1 METIGWDLSD
11 KQRELI
17 MGPISKK
24 VIDRLKKAK
33 NQKIIDFKELK
44 EAKTYAQDLDKTVV
58 SEDDL
63 SKYDPLHAVYIY
75 AQNKVSVLV
84 EQLSDLPVLSKFTN
98 ALEQANDIYLP
109 SSPPKSPLTKSYFT
123 CWGFFDLCVGIK
135 KESFG
140 TVILDLL
147 KNLKAESGLIKIVE
161 CMQNSR
167 MGIFIH
173 KGHLD
178 RYVILEELVTGKEMK
193 VIVPSGYQGKRDEIW
208 YARVMPEPFQDMNYG
223 YSVVFTTPYILV
235 DLNGNLGSSAKRD
248 DWEAFFDRNLKA
260 AEKKDK
266 IIAYEFFMKYGK
278 NRHFWNE
285 YIFEGYVN
293 YQHDMI
299 MLAGFPDKPLSM
311 PHSEASQRERGE
323 I

>member
-1 METIGWDLSD
+1 
-11 KQRELI
+11 

-24 VIDRLKKAK
+24 VIDGLKKAK

-58 SEDDL
+58 SGDEL

-84 EQLSDLPVLSKFTN
+84 EQLSELPALSKLTN
-98 ALEQANDIYLP
+98 TLEQADDIYLP

-123 CWGFFDLCVGIK
+123 CWGFFDFCVGIK

-147 KNLKAESGLIKIVE
+147 KHLKSDPGLIKTVE

-173 KGHLD
+173 KGFMD
-178 RYVILEELVTGKEMK
+178 RFVILEELVTEKKIK
-193 VIVPSGYQGKRDEIW
+193 VIVPSGYQGKKDEIW
-208 YARVMPEPFQDMNYG
+208 YARVMPEPFPDLNYG
-223 YSVVFTTPYILV
+223 YLLVFTTPYILI
-235 DLNGNLGSSAKRD
+235 DLDGNIGSSAKRE

-260 AEKKDK
+260 AGKKDK
-266 IIAYEFFMKYGK
+266 TKAYESFMKYGK
-278 NRHFWNE
+278 NKYYWNE

-293 YQHDMI
+293 YQADMI
-299 MLAGFPDKPLSM
+299 MLAGFPDIPLSL

>member
-1 METIGWDLSD
+1 
-11 KQRELI
+11 

-24 VIDRLKKAK
+24 VIAGLEKAN
-33 NQKIIDFKELK
+33 NQKIIDFNELK
-44 EAKTYAQDLDKTVV
+44 QAKVYAQDLDKTII
-58 SEDDL
+58 SEDAL

-84 EQLSDLPVLSKFTN
+84 EQLSGLPALSKLTDT
-98 ALEQANDIYLP
+98 LGQADDLYLP
-109 SSPPKSPLTKSYFT
+109 SSPPMSPLTQSYFT

-147 KNLKAESGLIKIVE
+147 KNQKADPGLIKTIE
-161 CMQNSR
+161 CMQDSR

-173 KGHLD
+173 KGHLE
-178 RYVILEELVTGKEMK
+178 RYIILEELVTGKEIK
-193 VIVPSGYQGKRDEIW
+193 VFAPSGYHGKRDEIW
-208 YARVMPEPFQDMNYG
+208 YARVMPEPFQDLNYG
-223 YSVVFTTPYILV
+223 YSVVFTTPYILIN
-235 DLNGNLGSSAKRD
+235 LRGNRGSSAKRD

-260 AEKKDK
+260 AGKKDK
-266 IIAYEFFMKYGK
+266 IKAYESFMKYGK
-278 NRHFWNE
+278 NKYFWNE

-293 YQHDMI
+293 YQEDMI
-299 MLAGFPDKPLSM
+299 MLAGLPDIPLSM
-311 PHSEASQRERGE
+311 PHSKESQKERGE

>member
-1 METIGWDLSD
+1 
-11 KQRELI
+11 

-24 VIDRLKKAK
+24 VIAGLKKAK
-33 NQKIIDFKELK
+33 NQKIIDLKAIK
-44 EAKTYAQDLDKTVV
+44 EAKTYSQELDKTVV
-58 SEDDL
+58 SENEL

-84 EQLSDLPVLSKFTN
+84 EQLSEFPALSKLTN
-98 ALEQANDIYLP
+98 TLEQSDDIYLP
-109 SSPPKSPLTKSYFT
+109 SFPPKSPITTSYFS
-123 CWGFFDLCVGIK
+123 CWGFFDLCIGIK

-140 TVILDLL
+140 TVILDFL
-147 KNLKAESGLIKIVE
+147 KNLKADPGLIKIIE

-178 RYVILEELVTGKEMK
+178 RYVLLKELATGREIK
-193 VIVPSGYQGKRDEIW
+193 VIVPSGYQGEKDEIW
-208 YARVMPEPFQDMNYG
+208 YARVMPEPFPDLNYG
-223 YSVVFTTPYILV
+223 YSLVFTTPYILTEIK
-235 DLNGNLGSSAKRD
+235 GSQVLPAKKM
-248 DWEAFFDRNLKA
+248 DWESFFNRNLKA
-260 AEKKDK
+260 KEKIK
-266 IIAYEFFMKYGK
+266 AYESLMKYGK
-278 NRHFWNE
+278 NKHFWNE

-293 YQHDMI
+293 YQEDMI
-299 MLAGFPDKPLSM
+299 MLTGFPDRPLSL

>member
-1 METIGWDLSD
+1 MEAVGWDLPD

-24 VIDRLKKAK
+24 VLDGLKKAK
-33 NQKIIDFKELK
+33 NQKIVAFKELK
-44 EAKTYAQDLDKTVV
+44 EAKIYAQDLDKTVV

-63 SKYDPLHAVYIY
+63 SKYDPLHAIYIY

-84 EQLSDLPVLSKFTN
+84 EQLSNLPALSKLTN
-98 ALEQANDIYLP
+98 ILEQADDIYLP
-109 SSPPKSPLTKSYFT
+109 SFPPKSPHTKSYFT
-123 CWGFFDLCVGIK
+123 CWGFFDLCTGIK

-140 TVILDLL
+140 TVILDML
-147 KNLKAESGLIKIVE
+147 KHLKSDPGLIKIVE

-173 KGHLD
+173 KGILD
-178 RYVILEELVTGKEMK
+178 RFIILEELVTGKEIK

-208 YARVMPEPFQDMNYG
+208 YARVMPEPFPELNYG
-223 YSVVFTTPYILV
+223 YSLVFTTPYILI
-235 DLNGNLGSSAKRD
+235 DLDGNIGSSAKRD

-260 AEKKDK
+260 TEEKDK
-266 IIAYEFFMKYGK
+266 IKAYEAFMKYGK
-278 NRHFWNE
+278 NKHFWNE
-285 YIFEGYVN
+285 YIFEGFVN
-293 YQHDMI
+293 YQTDMI
-299 MLAGFPDKPLSM
+299 MLAGFPDIPLSM

>member
-1 METIGWDLSD
+1 
-11 KQRELI
+11 

-24 VIDRLKKAK
+24 LIDGFKKTK
-33 NQKIIDFKELK
+33 NQKVINFSGIK
-44 EAKTYAQDLDKTVV
+44 EAKAYAKDLDKGVV
-58 SEDDL
+58 SEDEL

-84 EQLSDLPVLSKFTN
+84 EQLSELPVLSQLTN
-98 ALEQANDIYLP
+98 ALSKADDIYLP
-109 SSPPKSPLTKSYFT
+109 SSPPMSPHTTSYFT

-135 KESFG
+135 NESFG
-140 TVILDLL
+140 TVILDFL
-147 KNLKAESGLIKIVE
+147 KNLKLDTGLIKIIE

-208 YARVMPEPFQDMNYG
+208 FARVMPEPFPELNYG
-223 YSVVFTTPYILV
+223 YSVVFTTPYILIN
-235 DLNGNLGSSAKRD
+235 LNGDLGSSAKRD

-260 AEKKDK
+260 TGEKDK
-266 IIAYEFFMKYGK
+266 IKAYESFMKYGK
-278 NRHFWNE
+278 NKHFWNE

-293 YQHDMI
+293 YQADMI

-311 PHSEASQRERGE
+311 PHSKASQRERGE

>member
-1 METIGWDLSD
+1 
-11 KQRELI
+11 

-24 VIDRLKKAK
+24 VIAGLKKAK
-33 NQKIIDFKELK
+33 NQKNIDFKELK
-44 EAKTYAQDLDKTVV
+44 EAKAYAQDLDKTVV
-58 SEDDL
+58 SEDRL

-84 EQLSDLPVLSKFTN
+84 EQLSDLSVLSKLTN
-98 ALEQANDIYLP
+98 TLEQADDIYLP
-109 SSPPKSPLTKSYFT
+109 SSPPKSPITQSYFT
-123 CWGFFDLCVGIK
+123 CWGFFDLCIGIK

-147 KNLKAESGLIKIVE
+147 KNLNADSGLIKIIE

-178 RYVILEELVTGKEMK
+178 RYVILEELITGKEIK
-193 VIVPSGYQGKRDEIW
+193 VIVPSGYQGKKDEIW
-208 YARVMPEPFQDMNYG
+208 YARVMPEPFPDLHYG
-223 YSVVFTTPYILV
+223 YSLIFTTPYILI
-235 DLNGNLGSSAKRD
+235 DINGNIGSSAKRD
-248 DWEAFFDRNLKA
+248 DWDAFFDRNLKA
-260 AEKKDK
+260 AMEKDK
-266 IIAYEFFMKYGK
+266 INAYESFMKYGK
-278 NRHFWNE
+278 NKYFWNE

-293 YQHDMI
+293 YQEDMI
-299 MLAGFPDKPLSM
+299 MLTGFPDIPLSM
-311 PHSEASQRERGE
+311 PHSEESQKERGD

>member
-1 METIGWDLSD
+1 
-11 KQRELI
+11 

-24 VIDRLKKAK
+24 VIAELKKTK
-33 NQKIIDFKELK
+33 NQKIIDFKALT
-44 EAKTYAQDLDKTVV
+44 EAKAYAQCLDKTVV

-84 EQLSDLPVLSKFTN
+84 EQLSDLPALSKLTK
-98 ALEQANDIYLP
+98 ALEQADDIYLP
-109 SSPPKSPLTKSYFT
+109 SSPPMSPLTKSYFT
-123 CWGFFDLCVGIK
+123 CWGFFDLCVGIQ
-135 KESFG
+135 KETFG

-147 KNLKAESGLIKIVE
+147 KNLNADHGLIKTIE

-178 RYVILEELVTGKEMK
+178 RYVILEELVTGQEIK

-208 YARVMPEPFQDMNYG
+208 YARVMPEQFQDLNYG
-223 YSVVFTTPYILV
+223 YSVVFTTPYILI
-235 DLNGNLGSSAKRD
+235 DLNGNIGSSAKRD

-260 AEKKDK
+260 TGGKDK
-266 IIAYEFFMKYGK
+266 IKAYESFMKYGK
-278 NRHFWNE
+278 NKHFWNE
-285 YIFEGYVN
+285 YIFEGFVN
-293 YQHDMI
+293 YQADMI
-299 MLAGFPDKPLSM
+299 MLAGFPDIPLSM
-311 PHSEASQRERGE
+311 PHSKASQKDRGE